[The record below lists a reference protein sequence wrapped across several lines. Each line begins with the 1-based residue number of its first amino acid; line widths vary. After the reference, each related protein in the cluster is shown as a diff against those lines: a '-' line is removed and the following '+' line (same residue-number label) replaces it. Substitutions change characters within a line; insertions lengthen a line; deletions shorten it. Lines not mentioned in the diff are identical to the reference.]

1 MKAGTRPRPE
11 TYTRRLR
18 EEHHAE
24 LTQFL
29 ATEPGYTVFLSS
41 NLERF
46 GLDDPFIHFWGTFED
61 DRLVT
66 TLMMI
71 GQRAGIYTPDSST
84 LRPSMDIA
92 LRQHVNF
99 IMGPREVIDSALHH
113 LRQLTPTRHEAHF
126 FAQLLGERFQPQPPK
141 PDSQAIIRK
150 ATPDDI
156 QALTTLYTGAAGFE
170 LASVEQVRQSMIE
183 RVYGLRSYIADI
195 NGRLVAGASTSAESY
210 NAAMVGGVWTLPNE
224 RDQGYSTAVVS
235 ALCAELLAEGRCPYL
250 FYLENNAPAERVYKK
265 IGFQNIG
272 HWTVV
277 YFQRPRS

>member
-1 MKAGTRPRPE
+1 MKADTRPRPE

-18 EEHHAE
+18 QEHHAE

-29 ATEPGYTVFLSS
+29 AAEPGYTVFLSS

-71 GQRAGIYTPDSST
+71 GQRAGIYSPDPST

-99 IMGPREVIDSALHH
+99 IMGPREIIDSALHH

-126 FAQLLGERFQPQPPK
+126 FAQLLAERFQPQLPK
-141 PDSQAIIRK
+141 LASHAIIRK

-183 RVYGLRSYIADI
+183 RVYGLRSYVADI

-277 YFQRPRS
+277 YFQRPRQ

>member
-1 MKAGTRPRPE
+1 MKADTRPRPE

-126 FAQLLGERFQPQPPK
+126 FAQLLAERFQPQLPK
-141 PDSQAIIRK
+141 PTSQAIIRK

-156 QALTTLYTGAAGFE
+156 QALTTFIRAR
-170 LASVEQVRQSMIE
+170 LALNWR
-183 RVYGLRSYIADI
+183 
-195 NGRLVAGASTSAESY
+195 RLSRFAS
-210 NAAMVGGVWTLPNE
+210 
-224 RDQGYSTAVVS
+224 R
-235 ALCAELLAEGRCPYL
+235 
-250 FYLENNAPAERVYKK
+250 
-265 IGFQNIG
+265 
-272 HWTVV
+272 
-277 YFQRPRS
+277 